1 MADTLYYHHGEIV
14 PGKAVRIWSRDS
26 AGLYSGEYDG
36 YYNFAQGTVTL
47 YPAKKRFKYFGN
59 CNKHTISISLLRRAI

>member
-1 MADTLYYHHGEIV
+1 MANTLYYHAAELV
-14 PGKAVRIWSRDS
+14 PDKACRIWTRDN
-26 AGLYSGEYDG
+26 AGFYSGEYDG

-59 CNKHTISISLLRRAI
+59 CSKHTVSIGLLRRVS